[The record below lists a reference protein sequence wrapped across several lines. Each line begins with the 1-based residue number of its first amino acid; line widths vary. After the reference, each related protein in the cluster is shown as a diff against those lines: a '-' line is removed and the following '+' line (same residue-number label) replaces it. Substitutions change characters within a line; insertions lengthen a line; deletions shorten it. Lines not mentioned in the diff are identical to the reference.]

1 MKGREHAWAIVLAAG
16 DGLRLSEWTADRS
29 GRAVPK
35 QYCSFGRP
43 RSMLRWALDRA
54 CSVVPKEH
62 VVTVVAEQHRRF
74 WERELSDFPVANVLV
89 QPRNRGTGAG
99 LLLPLLD
106 LCLHRDAAARVLVLA
121 SDHHVEDEQ
130 TLRESLDLA
139 LNVRGRERGRLLLLG
154 MTPRDLD
161 HDFGWIVPASRGSGG
176 IRRVAHFAEKP
187 GLEGARG
194 LMQRGALVNSL
205 MLVAQVELI
214 LRLYEEALPGLL
226 CAFLDCLSDAVGR
239 EYLDEVYAAIP
250 TSDFSRDVLARSVR
264 HLSVVQVPRCGWS
277 DLGTPQR
284 LRTFGIRTPGEVHVG
299 TAFGRAPDRS
309 ISQTA

>member
-1 MKGREHAWAIVLAAG
+1 MMGREHAWAIVLAAG

-29 GRAVPK
+29 GRVVPK
-35 QYCSFGRP
+35 QYCSFGRR

-74 WERELSDFPVANVLV
+74 WERELSDFPGANVLV

-106 LCLHRDAAARVLVLA
+106 LCLHRDALARVLVLA
-121 SDHHVEDEQ
+121 SDHHVEDERM
-130 TLRESLDLA
+130 LRASLDLA
-139 LNVRGRERGRLLLLG
+139 LDVHGRERGRLLLLG

-214 LRLYEEALPGLL
+214 LQLYEKALPGLVR
-226 CAFLDCLSDAVGR
+226 AFRDCLNEGAVGH
-239 EYLDEVYAAIP
+239 EHLDELYAAIP
-250 TSDFSRDVLARSVR
+250 TSDFSRDVLAQSVG

-284 LRTFGIRTPGEVHVG
+284 LRRFGIRGPGEATLGQPPEITGWVDP
-299 TAFGRAPDRS
+299 AAS
-309 ISQTA
+309 